1 MSTQYVLDDSAS
13 QDGFVDVY
21 RVNVDESDAAHMG
34 AVQRHWKTCLDN
46 RRIAT
51 FTPGEGTNMEVHWN
65 SPVSREDVEQV
76 KRKLWLYAQRSF
88 YYSGIIPSE

>member
-1 MSTQYVLDDSAS
+1 MTTQYVLDDSAS
-13 QDGFVDVY
+13 QDGCIDVY
-21 RVNVDESDAAHMG
+21 RVDVDESDATHMR
-34 AVQRHWKTCLDN
+34 AVQQHRKICFDN

-65 SPVSREDVEQV
+65 GPVSGEDVEQV
-76 KRKLWLYAQRSF
+76 KRKLWLCAQRSF